1 MYFQVEN
8 KGQLIIREQLRQ
20 YFILQQSV
28 HKWWLY
34 VLEYDERCD
43 DLATV
48 EECSIGIMR
57 DVGIGIARIQ
67 DQVKA
72 SFGVEDNTVLRR
84 FSE

>member
-1 MYFQVEN
+1 M
-8 KGQLIIREQLRQ
+8 
-20 YFILQQSV
+20 
-28 HKWWLY
+28 
-34 VLEYDERCD
+34 LEYDERCE